1 MLRSSIHKRTNLNLG
16 IFTSFAE
23 QSAKTSYPDLHTS
36 NGALHRT
43 TASSNKSYMKGS
55 STSMLNSKGS
65 LSSHYQHMDATNSS
79 FLNYGLGEYSVN
91 TGTSNTPPLFEIGAA
106 ASPMA
111 SPGMDSRMLGGGL
124 PFGSNVNPGAS
135 ESPHFNR
142 IGTRWDHWWIPC
154 IFKFC
159 AITSEI
165 AIWRSHWHKSGGSNH
180 HGYYGTPAYGVGLS
194 YPRSP
199 LASLVI
205 PNSPVGLN
213 MQYPT
218 GIRNLGGGVMG
229 PWHLQTGSNVEDS
242 FA

>member
-1 MLRSSIHKRTNLNLG
+1 MMRMIPNTYPFNLQSSRNHVT
-16 IFTSFAE
+16 
-23 QSAKTSYPDLHTS
+23 QQYP
-36 NGALHRT
+36 R
-43 TASSNKSYMKGS
+43 
-55 STSMLNSKGS
+55 
-65 LSSHYQHMDATNSS
+65 
-79 FLNYGLGEYSVN
+79 YSVN
-91 TGTSNTPPLFEIGAA
+91 TGTSNMPPLFEIGAA

-111 SPGMDSRMLGGGL
+111 SPGMDSRMLGG
-124 PFGSNVNPGAS
+124 
-135 ESPHFNR
+135 ESLS
-142 IGTRWDHWWIPC
+142 G
-154 IFKFC
+154 FC

-213 MQYPT
+213 MRYPT
-218 GIRNLGGGVMG
+218 RIRNLGGGVMG
-229 PWHLQTGSNVEDS
+229 PWHLQTCSNAEDS